1 MSQFATLKKST
12 IDIPANAKIEIQEI
26 GTTGGYDGH
35 CLRASSYYKEEIL
48 DIDASFDFN
57 TPEGVNT
64 LKDEDK
70 FGALRQMSKNPT
82 FALTYQGTWLTLVN
96 NLGMSPTLAK
106 KIEANYHEL
115 YVVSDEYVQEKLR
128 QASVDGYVTVAF
140 GMKVRTPMLS
150 KVVWGSSGMPSE
162 AAAEGRTAGNA
173 LGQSYGLL
181 NTRAG
186 IEFQEATLSS
196 QYRLDVWPIA
206 HIHDAQYAII
216 KDDKNVLAF
225 VNKTLVKAVRWQ
237 ELPEI
242 QHDKVKLGGSLGIFY
257 PDWTT
262 EIELNPDEYDPEV
275 LSEQF
280 RQKLTSR

>member
-1 MSQFATLKKST
+1 
-12 IDIPANAKIEIQEI
+12 
-26 GTTGGYDGH
+26 
-35 CLRASSYYKEEIL
+35 
-48 DIDASFDFN
+48 
-57 TPEGVNT
+57 
-64 LKDEDK
+64 
-70 FGALRQMSKNPT
+70 
-82 FALTYQGTWLTLVN
+82 
-96 NLGMSPTLAK
+96 MSPTLAK

-140 GMKVRTPMLS
+140 GMRVRTPMLS

-280 RQKLTSR
+280 RQKLKSR